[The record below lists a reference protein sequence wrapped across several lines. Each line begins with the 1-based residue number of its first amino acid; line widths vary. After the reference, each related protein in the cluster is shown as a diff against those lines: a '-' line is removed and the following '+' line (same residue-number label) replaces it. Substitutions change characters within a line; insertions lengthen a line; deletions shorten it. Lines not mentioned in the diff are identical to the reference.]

1 MKEIKDY
8 YIIVSEYGS
17 SARSTK
23 TAEILIIKKEQY
35 DYKPVSIENNKI
47 TLTDFRERVDVLDT
61 REYVVLKCRF
71 IIKLTKDLKKVYTC
85 ITDRRK
91 SLNKDIN
98 TLYQLSPKYWE
109 PILINLVP
117 RLEKKLRDK
126 KIPSSEREIAK
137 NLLEIIEEID
147 PIIWKEENENRNS
160 KCL

>member
-8 YIIVSEYGS
+8 YIIVSDT
-17 SARSTK
+17 RSTK

-47 TLTDFRERVDVLDT
+47 TLTDFRERINVLDT
-61 REYVVLKCRF
+61 REYVVLKCKF
-71 IIKLTKDLKKVYTC
+71 IIKLTKDLKKVYTY
-85 ITDRRK
+85 ITNRRT
-91 SLNKDIN
+91 SINKNIN

-117 RLEKKLRDK
+117 RLEKKLRNK
-126 KIPSSEREIAK
+126 RILRSEREIAK
-137 NLLEIIEEID
+137 DLLEVIEEID

>member
-8 YIIVSEYGS
+8 YIIVSEHGS
-17 SARSTK
+17 GTRSTK

-47 TLTDFRERVDVLDT
+47 MLTDFREKIDVLNT
-61 REYVVLKCRF
+61 REYVVLKCKF
-71 IIKLTKDLKKVYTC
+71 IIKLTKGLRKVYTC
-85 ITDRRK
+85 IADRRK

-98 TLYQLSPKYWE
+98 TLYQMSPKYWE

-117 RLEKKLRDK
+117 RLEKKLKDK
-126 KIPSSEREIAK
+126 KILSSEREIAK
-137 NLLEIIEEID
+137 DLLEIIEEID

-160 KCL
+160 ECL

>member
-8 YIIVSEYGS
+8 YIIVSEHGS

-47 TLTDFRERVDVLDT
+47 TLMDFRESIDVLNT
-61 REYVVLKCRF
+61 REYVVLKCKF

-85 ITDRRK
+85 IINRRK
-91 SLNKDIN
+91 SINKDIN

-109 PILINLVP
+109 PILINLAP
-117 RLEKKLRDK
+117 RLEKKLKDK
-126 KIPSSEREIAK
+126 KIQPSEREIAK
-137 NLLEIIEEID
+137 DLLEIIEEID
-147 PIIWKEENENRNS
+147 PIIWKEENENGNS

>member
-8 YIIVSEYGS
+8 YIVVSEQGS
-17 SARSTK
+17 GARSTK

-47 TLTDFRERVDVLDT
+47 TLTEIGKILGLDV
-61 REYVVLKCRF
+61 KHNF
-71 IIKLTKDLKKVYTC
+71 IIILTKGLKKVYTY
-85 ITDRRK
+85 IKDRRT
-91 SLNKDIN
+91 SINKDIN

-109 PILINLVP
+109 PILIDLVP
-117 RLEKKLRDK
+117 RLEKKLRNK
-126 KIPSSEREIAK
+126 RILLSEREIAK
-137 NLLEIIEEID
+137 DLLEMIEEID

>member
-98 TLYQLSPKYWE
+98 SLYQLSPKYWE

-117 RLEKKLRDK
+117 RLEKKLKDK
-126 KIPSSEREIAK
+126 RIQLSEREIAK

>member
-117 RLEKKLRDK
+117 RLEKKLKDK
-126 KIPSSEREIAK
+126 RIQLSEREIAK

>member
-8 YIIVSEYGS
+8 YIIVSEQGS
-17 SARSTK
+17 GARSTK

-47 TLTDFRERVDVLDT
+47 TLTDFRERINVLDT
-61 REYVVLKCRF
+61 REYVVLKCKF
-71 IIKLTKDLKKVYTC
+71 IIKLTKGLKKVYTY
-85 ITDRRK
+85 IKDKRT
-91 SLNKDIN
+91 SINKDIN

-109 PILINLVP
+109 PILISLVP
-117 RLEKKLRDK
+117 RLEKKLRNK
-126 KIPSSEREIAK
+126 RILLSEREKAK
-137 NLLEIIEEID
+137 DLLEIIEEID

>member
-47 TLTDFRERVDVLDT
+47 TLTDFRERIDVLDT

-117 RLEKKLRDK
+117 RLEKKLKDK
-126 KIPSSEREIAK
+126 RIQLSEREIAK